1 MLDAM
6 TEAAREFEF
15 GDELMQH
22 EPSASDGRQL
32 EEEEEEEET
41 ADVGQQQQARLRF
54 RREAYDNVMLR
65 EMGRAADEFDFADQL
80 PRVEETKGK
89 KVRVSILWYL
99 PVARYF
105 MAVYGTYTCESLAIL
120 AD

>member
-6 TEAAREFEF
+6 TEAAHEFEF
-15 GDELMQH
+15 GDELLQH
-22 EPSASDGRQL
+22 KPSASDGRQL
-32 EEEEEEEET
+32 EEEEEEEEEET

-54 RREAYDNVMLR
+54 RREAYDKVMLR

-89 KVRVSILWYL
+89 KVRVTILWYL
-99 PVARYF
+99 PVVRYF
-105 MAVYGTYTCESLAIL
+105 MAVYIL
-120 AD
+120 M